1 MAIGSRVPMA
11 GVLVALWLM
20 LVPGARAQ
28 DNAAAID
35 RAIHAILEGDEEP
48 AAAALKVL
56 QSLGDRA
63 AVAPLIQMLFW
74 TDAPGPVTEVLT
86 ALTGAAPG
94 DTYFAWMAWQQEHE
108 NVPYAGYSALLTEL
122 YTGLDRTYGR
132 FLRPDLPH
140 AIRLE
145 EIAWGGVKPSAIPP
159 LDNPKFVAAAA
170 ASYLNPDDAVFGVS
184 INGDSRAYPL
194 RIMNWH
200 EIANDVIGG
209 VPVSL
214 TYCVLCGAGIL
225 YDGRVEGAPAAVT
238 FATSGLLYRSNKLMY
253 DRISESLWEQFTGRP
268 VIGQLAH
275 APVRLRQMP
284 MVQQSWS
291 RWRQAHPD
299 TRVLSVETGYS
310 RNYAPDGAYRAY
322 FAAPEPAF
330 PVAWR
335 DRSRAAKAVVF
346 GMEAPG
352 GAKAWPLALFA
363 ATPLVQDRVGLQD
376 VVLIGAASPPG
387 VRAYDATGH
396 RFSRA
401 GGDTLMAEDG
411 VWQITEAALLGPQ
424 GLSLPRVPG
433 HLAYWFA
440 WAAFHPE

>member
-1 MAIGSRVPMA
+1 MAIGCRAPVA
-11 GVLVALWLM
+11 GVLLAVWL
-20 LVPGARAQ
+20 LFGPGARAQ

-35 RAIHAILEGDEEP
+35 TAIHAILDGEDEP
-48 AAAALKVL
+48 AAAALQAL
-56 QSLGDRA
+56 RALGDKS

-74 TDAPGPVTEVLT
+74 TDAPGPVVDVLT

-94 DTYFAWMAWQQEHE
+94 DTYFAWMAWQQAHE
-108 NVPYAGYSALLTEL
+108 NAPYAGYSALITEL
-122 YTGLDRTYGR
+122 YTGLDRSYGR
-132 FLRPDLPH
+132 FLRPDIPH
-140 AIRLE
+140 RIRLE
-145 EIAWGGVKPSAIPP
+145 EIAWGGVKPAAMPP
-159 LDNPKFVAAAA
+159 LDTPTFVAAGEAA
-170 ASYLNPDDAVFGVS
+170 YLNADDAVFGVS

-200 EIANDVIGG
+200 EMANDVVGG
-209 VPVSL
+209 VPVTL
-214 TYCVLCGAGIL
+214 AYCVLCGAGIL
-225 YDGRVEGAPAAVT
+225 YDGRVEGAPGAVT

-275 APVRLRQMP
+275 APVQLRRLP
-284 MVQQSWS
+284 MVQESWA

-310 RNYAPDGAYRAY
+310 RNYAPDRVYS
-322 FAAPEPAF
+322 AAPEPAF

-335 DRSRAAKAVVF
+335 DRSLAAKAVVF
-346 GMEAPG
+346 GMQAPG
-352 GAKAWPLALFA
+352 GAKAWPVALFA
-363 ATPLVQDRVGLQD
+363 ATPVVQDRVGLQE
-376 VVLIGAASPPG
+376 VVLIGEASTLS

-401 GGDTLMAEDG
+401 DGERLVAEDG
-411 VWQITEAALLGPQ
+411 VWRITEAALVGPE
-424 GLSLPRVPG
+424 GRSLPRLAG

-440 WAAFHPE
+440 WAGFYLEER

>member
-1 MAIGSRVPMA
+1 MRAIGGFVPMA
-11 GVLVALWLM
+11 ALLVALWLM
-20 LVPGARAQ
+20 VAPGVRAQ

-35 RAIHAILEGDEEP
+35 TAIHAILEGDDEP
-48 AAAALKVL
+48 TAAALKAL
-56 QSLGDRA
+56 RELGDKG

-74 TDAPGPVTEVLT
+74 TDAPGPVVDVLT

-108 NVPYAGYSALLTEL
+108 NAPYAGYSALLTEL
-122 YTGLDRTYGR
+122 YTGLDRGYGR
-132 FLRPDLPH
+132 FLRPDIPH
-140 AIRLE
+140 VVRLE
-145 EIAWGGVKPSAIPP
+145 EIAWGGVKPAGIPP
-159 LDNPKFVAAAA
+159 LDNPKFVAAGEAA
-170 ASYLNPDDAVFGVS
+170 YLNPDDAVFGVE
-184 INGDSRAYPL
+184 INGDARAYPL

-200 EIANDVIGG
+200 EVANDVVGG

-214 TYCVLCGAGIL
+214 AYCVLCGAGIL

-275 APVRLRQMP
+275 VPVKLRQLP
-284 MVQQSWS
+284 MVQTSWAA
-291 RWRQAHPD
+291 WRAGHPG

-322 FAAPEPAF
+322 FAAPGPAF

-335 DRSRAAKAVVF
+335 NRSMAPKALVF
-346 GMEAPG
+346 GMEAAG
-352 GAKAWPLALFA
+352 GAKAWPVEMFA
-363 ATPLVQDRVGLQD
+363 TTPLVQDRVGLQE
-376 VVLIGAASPPG
+376 VVLIGEAGA
-387 VRAYDATGH
+387 VRAYDATAH

-401 GGDTLMAEDG
+401 GGDRLAAADG
-411 VWQITEAALLGPQ
+411 TWRITEEALVGPE
-424 GLSLPRVPG
+424 GRSLPRLAG

-440 WAAFHPE
+440 WAALYPE